1 MRRVLVVTSRASLGD
16 ETGAALEAAG
26 FDVLQCPGPR
36 APGYRCLGGEGRRCP
51 LAACAQAVV
60 LDDDLDSDDAI
71 NGTSSSRLLGYYT
84 TLGLPVILLA
94 GAMPGAV
101 AEHDAAATLSR
112 YASADEIVRAV
123 ERVLDPSSAVPEG
136 APDRCEPG
144 T

>member
-16 ETGAALEAAG
+16 DVGAALEAAG

-51 LAACAQAVV
+51 LAACADAVV

-71 NGTSSSRLLGYYT
+71 DGTSSGRLLGYYT

-101 AEHDAAATLSR
+101 AEQDAVATLSR
-112 YASADEIVRAV
+112 HASADEIVRAV
-123 ERVLDPSSAVPEG
+123 VRALDAHASDPRRSA
-136 APDRCEPG
+136 
-144 T
+144 